1 VGFLTA
7 DTRPV
12 NNQAWGFL
20 TAATRPV
27 NNQAWVFVTAAEND
41 EDCPVYTAGNTIHV
55 GSTQRRIP
63 WTSLQRQA
71 IDSVDGAA
79 PAAQCAP
86 AMENGI
92 STHGTPERDLT
103 LYNLQEGDPTI
114 PLPHRL
120 SQKQTAH
127 SPASSTPKTG
137 LRSITAASGTLAVTH
152 TRHTGRSPTNSLPAR
167 SGARGLP
174 DAPGTPAV

>member
-1 VGFLTA
+1 V
-7 DTRPV
+7 R
-12 NNQAWGFL
+12 
-20 TAATRPV
+20 
-27 NNQAWVFVTAAEND
+27 
-41 EDCPVYTAGNTIHV
+41 AGHGKRHLNTPHARA
-55 GSTQRRIP
+55 G
-63 WTSLQRQA
+63 
-71 IDSVDGAA
+71 
-79 PAAQCAP
+79 
-86 AMENGI
+86 
-92 STHGTPERDLT
+92 LT

-152 TRHTGRSPTNSLPAR
+152 TRHTGRSQTSSLPAR

-174 DAPGTPAV
+174 DARATRARHPCSVYHRCHGRELPHTRKSSYATTEGTLKQPKTRGRAPQTRNKTRVDSRTKCTVIGDTEHRDTGAHSLPGICDTIH

>member
-1 VGFLTA
+1 
-7 DTRPV
+7 
-12 NNQAWGFL
+12 
-20 TAATRPV
+20 
-27 NNQAWVFVTAAEND
+27 
-41 EDCPVYTAGNTIHV
+41 
-55 GSTQRRIP
+55 
-63 WTSLQRQA
+63 
-71 IDSVDGAA
+71 
-79 PAAQCAP
+79 
-86 AMENGI
+86 MENGI
-92 STHGTPERDLT
+92 PTHRTPERDLT

-137 LRSITAASGTLAVTH
+137 LRSTTAASGTLAVTH

-174 DAPGTPAV
+174 DARTTRARHPCSVNHRCHGRQLPHTRKSSYATTEGTLKQPKTRGRASRTRNKTRVNSRTKCTVIGDTEHRGYQGHTRCPVYVIQYIRYSIYA